1 MYTLCRLLA
10 ICVSPLEKNI
20 CSGSLSIFWLDYLFY
35 CYWLYEFCICFEY
48 QPLIWYIY
56 FANIFPS
63 LCREDLLQEEIA
75 TYSSIL
81 AWEIPWTE
89 EPGRLW
95 PIALQGVIHDWAT
108 EHGSTCGM
116 QDLNSP
122 TRTEHIPRPWK
133 CQVLIT
139 ELPGNS
145 LDDLFLTRA
154 VSLHT
159 EQLAMSGDDVH
170 L

>member
-1 MYTLCRLLA
+1 MYTLYRLVA
-10 ICVSPLEKNI
+10 VCVSPLEKDVY
-20 CSGSLSIFWLDYLFY
+20 SGSLSIFWLDYLFY
-35 CYWLYEFCICFEY
+35 CCWLYEFCICFEY
-48 QPLIWYIY
+48 QPWIWYILCKY
-56 FANIFPS
+56 FSIPVLGRSPTGGSGN
-63 LCREDLLQEEIA
+63 LLQ
-75 TYSSIL
+75 YSWL
-81 AWEIPWTE
+81 GNPTDRGAWQ
-89 EPGRLW
+89 
-95 PIALQGVIHDWAT
+95 AMAHSLQGVIHNWAT

-122 TRTEHIPRPWK
+122 IRTEHRPWPWK

-145 LDDLFLTRA
+145 LDDLLLTRA

-159 EQLAMSGDDVH
+159 EHLAMSGDNVH